1 MVLDTSALIGYN
13 VNMKDN
19 NTNWTIAIIGAS
31 AAVSCV
37 VYLYVLLFFLF
48 MWLQGFVVC

>member
-13 VNMKDN
+13 VNMKDI
-19 NTNWTIAIIGAS
+19 NTNWTIAIIGSS

-37 VYLYVLLFFLF
+37 VYLYAFK
-48 MWLQGFVVC
+48 VVAMLSGMLGPCD